1 MPKSTRSKSSWRSRR
16 AGRSTQIMPGAV
28 ETITRPNQTWPVILL
43 LTVWRWRWE
52 LACLA
57 GLVYVWH
64 WHLTEIQVFFTDT
77 LPTWVAVV
85 FILGTLYWL
94 VADTPVRR
102 FALNRVWCVITR
114 HRVRACLVET
124 RMLNYSG
131 NLPFIIGCFSTKT
144 GQVVWLWMRPGL
156 SVEKLD
162 NQTETLASAC
172 WARKATIARSKRN
185 AALVRIDIDRRDPLA
200 SKTIDSPLLHDTSG
214 MPEAAVADD
223 AVLAF
228 LTPDSATDESTTND
242 RPARSA
248 GANTSGETRTRTS
261 KTKTTAAVTDS
272 QTVILG
278 ANGEDVSDY
287 V

>member
-1 MPKSTRSKSSWRSRR
+1 
-16 AGRSTQIMPGAV
+16 MPGAV
-28 ETITRPNQTWPVILL
+28 ETITRPNQSTPVLILL
-43 LTVWRWRWE
+43 SLWRWRWE
-52 LACLA
+52 FAALT

-64 WHLTEIQVFFTDT
+64 WHYTQIRTFFTDT
-77 LPTWVAVV
+77 LPAWVAVV
-85 FILGTLYWL
+85 FLLGIGYWL

-102 FALNRVWCVITR
+102 FLRNRVWCVITR

-131 NLPFIIGCFSTKT
+131 NLPFIVGCFSTKT

-156 SVEKLD
+156 SIEKLE

-172 WARKATIARSKRN
+172 WARSALIARSQRN

-200 SKTIDSPLLHDTSG
+200 KKTITSPLLHDTSG
-214 MPEAAVADD
+214 LPEAAVNDD
-223 AVLAF
+223 ALLPF
-228 LTPDSATDESTTND
+228 ITPETVPESTTSP
-242 RPARSA
+242 PAKTSP
-248 GANTSGETRTRTS
+248 SGETRTKTS
-261 KTKTTAAVTDS
+261 KTKTSAAVNDGT
-272 QTVILG
+272 TVILA

>member
-1 MPKSTRSKSSWRSRR
+1 MPKSTRSKSSWRQGRR
-16 AGRSTQIMPGAV
+16 GRPTAIMPGAV
-28 ETITRPNQTWPVILL
+28 ETITRPNQSTPVVILL
-43 LTVWRWRWE
+43 SLWRWRWE
-52 LACLA
+52 FTVLA

-64 WHLTEIQVFFTDT
+64 WHLASIRTFFADT
-77 LPTWVAVV
+77 LPAWVAVV
-85 FILGTLYWL
+85 FLVGTFYWL

-102 FALNRVWCVITR
+102 FLRNRMWCVITR

-131 NLPFIIGCFSTKT
+131 NLPFIVGCFSTKT

-156 SVEKLD
+156 SIEKLE

-172 WARKATIARSKRN
+172 WARSALIARSQRN

-200 SKTIDSPLLHDTSG
+200 NKNITSPLLHDTSG
-214 MPEAAVADD
+214 LPEAAVDED
-223 AVLAF
+223 ALLPF
-228 LTPDSATDESTTND
+228 ITPETVPAESTT
-242 RPARSA
+242 PPPTKT
-248 GANTSGETRTRTS
+248 GTSGETRTKTS
-261 KTKTTAAVTDS
+261 KTKTSAAVNDGNI
-272 QTVILG
+272 VILG